1 MKDTIVTDGHVDV
14 EQLKKYARDLIALY
28 TSEKEKIKALHAA
41 QQQLERY
48 ADDLAITYESL
59 RNSERRYRALFEDS
73 PISLWEADLSPF
85 KNYID
90 AVRNKGVEDFRAY
103 FNEHPEEVARCADMI
118 KIVDVNRATL
128 GLYQATSKEALI
140 GNTQQVLAEHADEI
154 LAEELIGI
162 AEKGTFE
169 VECVTMTLL
178 GKKITVLING
188 AIPPGY
194 EKTWSKVFI
203 SVQDLTERARV
214 AFLKDIFGRYM
225 AEDVMNMLLENPDL
239 VRLGGEKRN
248 VTIMMS
254 DIRGFTPLSERL
266 DPEKV
271 LEMLNTYFEV
281 MVEIIL
287 KYNATINE
295 IIGDSI
301 LVIFGAPQ
309 QMVDRCQRAV
319 ACAIEMQNAMRE
331 VNSQNQARGL
341 PPFEIGIGLNESE
354 VIVGNI
360 GSKKRTKYGVVG
372 SGVNLASRI
381 ESFTVGGQILISD
394 SVYNEI
400 GNLLLINH
408 QMKVHPKG
416 SKKPLTVYE
425 VSGISGQYN
434 LSLKNGISNPVALER
449 EIPVYYVPLEENHPS
464 ERKCSGAL
472 LQLSRHSAVMRLQ
485 LDHDLFTN
493 LKFNLSEAAKEL
505 SCKDFYGKVVGISDT
520 NCGIYTVRFTS
531 LPPAVG
537 DYFQAVTDRS

>member
-1 MKDTIVTDGHVDV
+1 
-14 EQLKKYARDLIALY
+14 
-28 TSEKEKIKALHAA
+28 
-41 QQQLERY
+41 
-48 ADDLAITYESL
+48 
-59 RNSERRYRALFEDS
+59 
-73 PISLWEADLSPF
+73 
-85 KNYID
+85 
-90 AVRNKGVEDFRAY
+90 
-103 FNEHPEEVARCADMI
+103 
-118 KIVDVNRATL
+118 
-128 GLYQATSKEALI
+128 
-140 GNTQQVLAEHADEI
+140 
-154 LAEELIGI
+154 
-162 AEKGTFE
+162 
-169 VECVTMTLL
+169 
-178 GKKITVLING
+178 
-188 AIPPGY
+188 
-194 EKTWSKVFI
+194 
-203 SVQDLTERARV
+203 
-214 AFLKDIFGRYM
+214 
-225 AEDVMNMLLENPDL
+225 
-239 VRLGGEKRN
+239 
-248 VTIMMS
+248 
-254 DIRGFTPLSERL
+254 
-266 DPEKV
+266 
-271 LEMLNTYFEV
+271 

-287 KYNATINE
+287 KNNATINE

-341 PPFEIGIGLNESE
+341 PLFDIGIGLNESQ

-416 SKKPLTVYE
+416 SKEPLTVYE

-434 LSLKNGISNPVALER
+434 LSLKNEISNPVALER
-449 EIPVYYVPLEENHPS
+449 EIPVYYVPIEENQPS

-472 LQLSRHSAVMRLQ
+472 LQLSCHSAVMRLQ
-485 LDHDLFTN
+485 MDHDLFTN

-505 SCKDFYGKVVGISDT
+505 SCKDFYGKVVGVSDT
-520 NCGIYTVRFTS
+520 NNRIYTVRFTS